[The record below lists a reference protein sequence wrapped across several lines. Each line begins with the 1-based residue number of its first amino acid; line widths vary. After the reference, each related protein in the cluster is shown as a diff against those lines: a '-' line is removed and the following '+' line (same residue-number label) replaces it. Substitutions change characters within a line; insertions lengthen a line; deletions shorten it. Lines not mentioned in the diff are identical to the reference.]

1 MTDARDGQEDRRVVL
16 KELQRVEELVGQ
28 VFLE

>member
-1 MTDARDGQEDRRVVL
+1 LTDARDGQEDRRVVL
-16 KELQRVEELVGQ
+16 KELQMVEELVGQ

>member
-16 KELQRVEELVGQ
+16 KELQMVEELVGQ